1 MTFWRRCEEVR
12 LELKAR
18 LHRAGRRATG
28 APYRKL
34 EEILDRLLAPSP
46 RQHALEREARRLE
59 ARWVWFE
66 RLRKALKF
74 RNGPVPLATTGHL
87 SERALEHGR
96 RRLDWLLGKLR
107 EEEARKGGDR
117 AERELRRA
125 LGRLREDLERRR
137 GELLAPN
144 VKVGDRVRPVPRTTA
159 LAEGEFRKLRRHG
172 RRVRG
177 CAEVEGPVQR
187 EGPGL
192 LLLENLRDPTYVRL
206 VYGSSSRLAERLG
219 RVTPSALQQAKLL
232 TGLSG

>member
-1 MTFWRRCEEVR
+1 MRQG
-12 LELKAR
+12 LKTR

-46 RQHALEREARRLE
+46 RQHALEREARRPE
-59 ARWVWFE
+59 ARWIWFD
-66 RLRKALKF
+66 RPRKALKF
-74 RNGPVPLATTGHL
+74 RNGPVPPATTGHL
-87 SERALEHGR
+87 SEQALEHGR
-96 RRLDWLLGKLR
+96 PRLDWLLGKLW

-117 AERELRRA
+117 EERGFRRA

-144 VKVGDRVRPVPRTTA
+144 VKVGDRVRPAPRTTA

-187 EGPGL
+187 EGPEL
-192 LLLENLRDPTYVRL
+192 LLLENLRDPTHVHL
-206 VYGSSSRLAERLG
+206 VYGSQSRLAERLG
-219 RVTPSALQQAKLL
+219 RVTPTALEQAKLL
-232 TGLSG
+232 SGLSG